1 MSNDFKKFGEI
12 GRQLRDNSK
21 EIKQLKEDMKRYKKR
36 QVENDRTLM
45 LIKDRF
51 KKEGK
56 MLL

>member
-1 MSNDFKKFGEI
+1 MTNDFKKFGEI

-36 QVENDRTLM
+36 QVENDRLLM
-45 LIKDRF
+45 KIEDIFR
-51 KKEGK
+51 KEGK